1 MYTDKQHREIFHLL
15 FLERLLKSTDPKL
28 YAVKGG
34 CNLRFFFYSPRYSE
48 DLDLDVFGGSVETL
62 KKNGYKILADPA
74 FVRNLNSFGIDKLI
88 VNDPSKAK
96 HSTTTQ
102 RFRCQLV
109 NQAGESFPTK
119 VEFSR
124 RSHAADGVVSE
135 SINPELLHTYKRRSF
150 ASPHYD
156 AIHAASQKI
165 DALANRTEVQA
176 RDPFDLY
183 LLVQSGAVKSIHIK
197 ELDRDTRTKATEN
210 LLQINFEYFHDQ
222 VVQYLELE
230 VREEYNDKNQWQT
243 IQNKL
248 LELLH
253 V

>member
-15 FLERLLKSTDPKL
+15 FLERLLKSTDSKL

-34 CNLRFFFYSPRYSE
+34 CNLRFFFNSPRYSE

-74 FVRNLNSFGIDKLI
+74 FVRNLNSFGIENLI

-109 NQAGESFPTK
+109 NRAGESFPTK

-124 RSHAADGVVSE
+124 RSQTFAGVVSE
-135 SINPELLHTYKRRSF
+135 SIDPELIHTYKRRSF

-156 AIHAASQKI
+156 GIRAASQKI
-165 DALANRTEVQA
+165 DDLANRSEVQA

-183 LLVQSGAVKSIHIK
+183 LLFQSGAVKSFNIK
-197 ELDRDTRTKATEN
+197 EIDPGTRSKATKN
-210 LLQINFEYFHDQ
+210 LLQIDFDYFHDQ
-222 VVQYLELE
+222 VVQYLELG
-230 VREEYNDKNQWQT
+230 VREDYNDKNHWHI
-243 IQNKL
+243 IQKKL

-253 V
+253 D